1 MKIHHWL
8 AAACMVASLPTHA
21 TSVFNPIELKDQEL
35 AQLRGRYVMPDRI
48 VYFGMTMT
56 STWQNASGDVLGA
69 QTTLHMQQN
78 TIKPQFYVSLINQKG
93 DGSTP
98 TDGTGSITGGSG
110 LTALQGVTQSTRTA
124 GDGNLSSNNVDI
136 NVQQNGQAPV
146 LTANQGQVLTS
157 GATITEANRAGSLT
171 ISSSNGGVQ
180 LAIQASNNQGDSMQ
194 RIAAGGVLQ
203 ATNLMG
209 TKNQVQNLTQLNI
222 VLRNDLPS
230 PGTLNCNLDQLKSLR
245 SAGY

>member
-21 TSVFNPIELKDQEL
+21 TSVFNPIELKDHEL

-78 TIKPQFYVSLINQKG
+78 TIKPQFYVSLINKKG

-98 TDGTGSITGGSG
+98 TDGTGSITGGGG

-124 GDGNLSSNNVDI
+124 G
-136 NVQQNGQAPV
+136 
-146 LTANQGQVLTS
+146 
-157 GATITEANRAGSLT
+157 AGSLT
-171 ISSSNGGVQ
+171 VSSSNGGVQ
-180 LAIQASNNQGDSMQ
+180 LAIQAGNNQGDSMQ